1 MSYNILSVFPC
12 EIESVFFDILL
23 PNSKPITVGTIYRPP
38 NQSNFLEVLNENM
51 NKIDSISNEIYILG
65 DFNINFSLNDS
76 YIFTKKG
83 ILNNKSFPSDVK
95 SCYEYCTY
103 FSLHQLIK
111 VPTRITCNSATIIDH
126 ILASYQERVT
136 QQGIISVGLSDHQ
149 LIFCPRKISRIK
161 SGTHKH
167 NKFRSFKNYSADL
180 FKETLTSINFPNY
193 HNYNDSTEAY
203 DDSIQK
209 IMVAIDKVAPIKER
223 SIKHNSQ
230 EWFDGEIS
238 EATKSRDKY

>member
-1 MSYNILSVFPC
+1 MAFIFSQ
-12 EIESVFFDILL
+12 
-23 PNSKPITVGTIYRPP
+23 K
-38 NQSNFLEVLNENM
+38 EVYKN
-51 NKIDSISNEIYILG
+51 
-65 DFNINFSLNDS
+65 
-76 YIFTKKG
+76 
-83 ILNNKSFPSDVK
+83 VK
-95 SCYEYCTY
+95 SYYEFCT
-103 FSLHQLIK
+103 FVGLHQLIK
-111 VPTRITCNSATIIDH
+111 APTRITCNSATIIDH

-167 NKFRSFKNYSADL
+167 NKFHSFKNCSADL

>member
-1 MSYNILSVFPC
+1 M
-12 EIESVFFDILL
+12 
-23 PNSKPITVGTIYRPP
+23 
-38 NQSNFLEVLNENM
+38 
-51 NKIDSISNEIYILG
+51 
-65 DFNINFSLNDS
+65 
-76 YIFTKKG
+76 
-83 ILNNKSFPSDVK
+83 
-95 SCYEYCTY
+95 
-103 FSLHQLIK
+103 
-111 VPTRITCNSATIIDH
+111 
-126 ILASYQERVT
+126 
-136 QQGIISVGLSDHQ
+136 SDHQ

-167 NKFRSFKNYSADL
+167 NKFHSFKNCSADL

-223 SIKHNSQ
+223 SIKHNWQ